1 MRVAPPTSLLLLFAL
16 GAIPAGCPSARG
28 ARAWAAS
35 VCTVLSLWCVEVGSL
50 AVRAQSELD
59 ISKIDSTE
67 FKEAFDEV
75 RECR

>member
-1 MRVAPPTSLLLLFAL
+1 MRCAPPTSLLLVFAL
-16 GAIPAGCPSARG
+16 AATPAGCSRAPG

-35 VCTVLSLWCVEVGSL
+35 VCTVLSLRRVEVGSL